1 MWNLRQSPDRVGNN
15 GHTPPNSHAPLP
27 QIYFQVIFFI
37 NIHYNITHLVDI
49 HINIKLSYNHVII
62 SHLTMKWRVTPSP
75 PLTRPLIGVDRDKS
89 PCHSP
94 ALAGSDGAVIAIGV
108 QLLGLFMCNLR
119 YSRRS
124 AMVKLI
130 TKSIIIPAEDISL
143 HILKRSICSE

>member
-1 MWNLRQSPDRVGNN
+1 M
-15 GHTPPNSHAPLP
+15 
-27 QIYFQVIFFI
+27 
-37 NIHYNITHLVDI
+37 
-49 HINIKLSYNHVII
+49 II
-62 SHLTMKWRVTPSP
+62 SHLTMKWRVTPLP

-119 YSRRS
+119 YTERG
-124 AMVKLI
+124 AMVKLM

-143 HILKRSICSE
+143 HILNISICNE